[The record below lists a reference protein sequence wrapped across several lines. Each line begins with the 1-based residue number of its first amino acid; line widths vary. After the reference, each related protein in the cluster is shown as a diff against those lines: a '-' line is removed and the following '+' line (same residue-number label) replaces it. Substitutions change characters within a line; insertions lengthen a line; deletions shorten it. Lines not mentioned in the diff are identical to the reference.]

1 MLSDPRQLPMH
12 VGGIRIQIE
21 WRYMLKWWQAVF
33 GVLSTAPAT
42 RGPRH
47 FKLSCA
53 KLLTGTTGGTACKG
67 TAYEGA
73 AQLGK
78 PARVDPTEG

>member
-1 MLSDPRQLPMH
+1 MH

-21 WRYMLKWWQAVF
+21 LRYMLKWWQKTAVLEAVF

-42 RGPRH
+42 RGPRR

-53 KLLTGTTGGTACKG
+53 KLSTGTTGGTACKG
-67 TAYEGA
+67 TAYEGP

-78 PARVDPTEG
+78 PARVEPTEG